1 MSDSFHH
8 DKTCFQCQQN
18 FEISAADISFYE
30 KVSPHFSGQNFLFPP
45 PSLCPDCRQQRRLA
59 WRNERT
65 LYRRK
70 CGATERDIISV
81 YSPDKP
87 FPVYNN
93 DFWFSD
99 QWDAKKYGRDF
110 DFKRPFFEQFEEL
123 MNAVPQLARSATGN
137 ENCEYVNQCGWCKDC
152 YLIFEAD
159 FNRDCMY
166 SNNIYDSRD
175 SMDILQGY
183 NLELC
188 YECIDCM
195 ACYNLHFSQDCK
207 HCSDSWFLKNCIS
220 CSSCFGC
227 SNLRNKQFYFF
238 NKPYTKEEYDAKLSE
253 VNFCSFSE
261 MQNMEQKFRAFS
273 IHFPQK
279 SLHGIQNEDSTG
291 DYLSHTQRCRD
302 CYDLIHGQDCKFVFN
317 ARNTKMVYDM
327 TVFGSQK
334 GAEFCYEN
342 HEIGFAVR
350 NVCFSDQIWDGCYD
364 IFYSKLCIQNCHH
377 LFGCVGLKRSQ
388 YCIFN
393 KQYSKDDYE
402 SLVPRIIE
410 HMKKTRVAN
419 LLPPQ
424 SAEQKDN
431 QSSSQH
437 NSFQQT
443 SYQQAS
449 SQHKA
454 EISEWGEFLPASLSP
469 YGYNETV
476 AQVYFPLTKE
486 MALKKGYKWKDIDMR
501 DYQIRTTIIPDTL
514 DEISDLIT
522 QKILA
527 CATCKKNYK
536 IIPQELAFY
545 RKKMLPIPRLCHDCR
560 HAARM
565 SLRNP
570 RKLWKR
576 VCGTCG
582 ITIETTYAPD
592 RPEIV
597 YCENCYLQSVY

>member
-8 DKTCFQCQQN
+8 NKNCFQCQQN
-18 FEISAADISFYE
+18 FDISTADISFYE
-30 KVSPHFSGQNFLFPP
+30 TLMVPEPTH
-45 PSLCPDCRQQRRLA
+45 CPDCRQQRRLA
-59 WRNERT
+59 WRNERS

-70 CGATERDIISV
+70 CGATGRDIISV

-87 FPVYNN
+87 FPVYHN

-99 QWDAKKYGRDF
+99 QWDAKHYGRDF
-110 DFKRPFFEQFEEL
+110 DFKRPFFEQFDEL
-123 MNAVPQLARSATGN
+123 MNVVPQLAMSATGN

-175 SMDILQGY
+175 SVDILQGY

-188 YECIDCM
+188 YECIDCTT
-195 ACYNLHFSQDCK
+195 CYNLNFSQDCS

-220 CSSCFGC
+220 CSNCFGC
-227 SNLRNKQFYFF
+227 CNLRNKQFYFF
-238 NKPYTKEEYDAKLSE
+238 NKPYSKEEYNLKLSE
-253 VNFCSFSE
+253 IGLGSFSQ
-261 MQNMEQKFRAFS
+261 MQKMFKKFRDFS
-273 IHFPQK
+273 RTFSQK

-302 CYDLIHGQDCKFVFN
+302 CYDLIHAQDCRFVFN
-317 ARNTKMVYDM
+317 SRNTKMVYDM

-364 IFYSKLCIQNCHH
+364 IFYSKLCIQNSHH

-388 YCIFN
+388 YCILN
-393 KQYSKDDYE
+393 KQYTKAEYE
-402 SLVPRIIE
+402 NLLPRIIE
-410 HMKKTRVAN
+410 HMKQPRMLN
-419 LLPPQ
+419 RLLPQ
-424 SAEQKDN
+424 SDGHRDHHI
-431 QSSSQH
+431 SSRE
-437 NSFQQT
+437 
-443 SYQQAS
+443 
-449 SQHKA
+449 KV
-454 EISEWGEFLPASLSP
+454 EICEWGEFFPASLSP

-476 AQVYFPLTKE
+476 AQEYFPLTKE
-486 MALKKGYKWKDIDMR
+486 MALKKGHKWKDIDAR
-501 DYQIRTTIIPDTL
+501 DYQIQTSVIPDTL
-514 DEISDLIT
+514 NEIPDLIT

-527 CATCKKNYK
+527 CETCKKNYK

-560 HAARM
+560 HSDRM

-576 VCGTCG
+576 SCSKCGV
-582 ITIETTYAPD
+582 TIETTYSPD
-592 RPEIV
+592 RPGSV
-597 YCENCYLQSVY
+597 YCEPCYLQAVY